1 LAQLETVSRVIVD
14 TDVVVDYLRGRQP
27 GGSLYS
33 KWRKKAKVVLTSVVA
48 FELLLGAKLSSKRD
62 ERLSEVQSLLD
73 QHEISSFDA
82 DAAHVASDIGTE
94 LRKKGQTMEVRD
106 LLNASICVARNMP
119 MLTKNR
125 SHYERVPALRIVS
138 EE

>member
-1 LAQLETVSRVIVD
+1 LAQLETVSRIIVD
-14 TDVVVDYLRGRQP
+14 TDILVDYLRGRQP
-27 GGSLYS
+27 GESLYS
-33 KWRKKAKVVLTSVVA
+33 KWRKKAKAVLTSVVA
-48 FELLLGAKLSSKRD
+48 FELLLGAKLSSKRE

-106 LLNASICVARNMP
+106 LLNASICVAKHMP
-119 MLTKNR
+119 ILTKNK
-125 SHYERVPALRIVS
+125 SHYERVAALRIET

>member
-1 LAQLETVSRVIVD
+1 MAQLETVSRVIVD

>member
-1 LAQLETVSRVIVD
+1 LAQLETVSRIIVD
-14 TDVVVDYLRGRQP
+14 TDVLVDYLRGRQP
-27 GGSLYS
+27 WESLYS
-33 KWRKKAKVVLTSVVA
+33 KWRKKAKVLLTSIVA
-48 FELLLGAKLSSKRD
+48 FELLLGAKLSSKRE

-106 LLNASICVARNMP
+106 LLNASICVAKHMP
-119 MLTKNR
+119 ILTKNR
-125 SHYERVPALRIVS
+125 SHYERVSALRIAT

>member
-1 LAQLETVSRVIVD
+1 MAQLETVSRVIVD

-27 GGSLYS
+27 GESLYS
-33 KWRKKAKVVLTSVVA
+33 KWRKKVKVVLTSVVA
-48 FELLLGAKLSSKRD
+48 FELLLGAKLSSKRE

-82 DAAHVASDIGTE
+82 DAAHVASDIGAE
-94 LRKKGQTMEVRD
+94 LRKKEQTMEVRD
-106 LLNASICVARNMP
+106 LLNASICVAKHMP

-125 SHYERVPALRIVS
+125 SHYERVAALRVVT
-138 EE
+138 

>member
-1 LAQLETVSRVIVD
+1 LAQLETVSRIIVD
-14 TDVVVDYLRGRQP
+14 TDVLVDYLRGRQP
-27 GGSLYS
+27 GESLYS
-33 KWRKKAKVVLTSVVA
+33 KWRKKAKVLLTSIVA
-48 FELLLGAKLSSKRD
+48 FELLLGAKLSSKRE

-106 LLNASICVARNMP
+106 LLNASICVAKHLP
-119 MLTKNR
+119 VLTKNK
-125 SHYERVPALRIVS
+125 SHYERVPALRIAT

>member
-1 LAQLETVSRVIVD
+1 VSRVIVD